1 MVYIALLR
9 AVNVGGNNKLPM
21 KSLAALCEAQGCTK
35 VQTFIQS
42 GNVIFRASAKI
53 AAAFPRTL
61 CSQIKDEFGF
71 ETTVIL
77 RTAAEL
83 RAIVEGKPDLDE
95 QFLHVI
101 FLSDEPNLTDVVKL
115 NPVCVGAESFI
126 LRGREIYMYLP
137 NGAGRSKMA
146 TYAFDTV
153 LRTKGSMRNWRT
165 VLSLSALAIE

>member
-1 MVYIALLR
+1 
-9 AVNVGGNNKLPM
+9 
-21 KSLAALCEAQGCTK
+21 
-35 VQTFIQS
+35 
-42 GNVIFRASAKI
+42 
-53 AAAFPRTL
+53 
-61 CSQIKDEFGF
+61 
-71 ETTVIL
+71 L

-146 TYAFDTV
+146 TYAFDKV

>member
-1 MVYIALLR
+1 MVYVALLR
-9 AVNVGGNNKLPM
+9 GVNVGGNNKLPM
-21 KSLAALCEAQGCTK
+21 KSLTALCEAQGCTK

-42 GNVIFRASAKI
+42 GNVVFRASAKI
-53 AAAFPRTL
+53 ATALPSKLT
-61 CSQIKDEFGF
+61 SQIKDEFGF

-83 RAIVEGKPDLDE
+83 RSIVAGKPDLDE

-101 FLSDEPNLTDVVKL
+101 FLADEPNLTDVVKL
-115 NPVCVGAESFI
+115 NPVCAGAESFI
-126 LRGREIYMYLP
+126 LRGREIYIYLP

-146 TYAFDTV
+146 TYAFDKV
-153 LRTKGSMRNWRT
+153 LRTRGSMRNWRT